1 MRGAVTAVGRW
12 FADLPGGRR
21 SKFAVVGVWLV
32 VLFAIGPLAG
42 KFEDAQE
49 NDPADYLPSNAE
61 SVEAIEVLEDFP
73 SGDIVDAI
81 TVFNR
86 ADGPLTPEDEAAIE
100 DVQATVNSERREGVG
115 ETGPPIPS
123 EDGSSALLITPITVE
138 DGTNEAGEL
147 LVDATDDI
155 KATLDELPPGLE
167 AKVSGPAGFSAD
179 AIDVFDSI
187 DGALLYATAGLVLV
201 LLIIIYR
208 SPIFWLIPF
217 FSVILAEVTSR
228 GMGYLLAEA
237 GVTVT
242 GQSGGILPVL
252 VFGAGTDY
260 ALLLVS
266 RYREELRHHE
276 DKHDAVRVAMRKA
289 GPAIVASA
297 ATVMAAL
304 LTLTLAEVTGTSGLG
319 PIGALGVGLAMVS
332 MLTILP
338 ALLAITGR
346 RAFWPFIPRYG
357 SEGADETHGLWS
369 RIAAWVGRG
378 PRRVWIGTT
387 ALLLVLCLGLTELNS
402 DLTSG
407 NGFRDDVDSAEGQDL
422 IEQSFPAG
430 ANAPTNVVVTDEAR
444 LDAVREAVAGAP
456 GVAELSPE
464 EEQGPTGT
472 RLEATL
478 DQDPFSTAGFDLIPG
493 IRDAAQGAGGDA
505 ALVGGPTAE
514 EYDLRQSAARDNRV
528 IVPIALV
535 LVLVILMALL
545 RAVVAPLVLI
555 GTVILSFGAALGIAS
570 FFFEN
575 VFDFPGMDPTLPL
588 FAFIF
593 LVALGIDYNI
603 FLMARVREETITY
616 GTRVGT
622 MRGLAVTG
630 TVITSAGIV
639 LAGTF
644 SALAVLPLV
653 TLTEIGFTIAIGVL
667 LDTFIVR
674 TPSGSC
680 ARARD
685 RRPRLVAVRARADR
699 RQGIADQ
706 AAPVAEL
713 GLVVGSSLRE
723 SGLVDP
729 GWRAIQRHGEGEYVL
744 PHRIDHA
751 ANMRALADFGCER
764 VLAVGS
770 VGGLRS
776 ELGPGTLV
784 CPDDF
789 VALDAEPSTAL
800 EGPAAHRVPGFDP
813 DWRRRVL
820 DAFAAAGAE
829 VGDGGVYWQ
838 ARGPRLETP
847 AEIRL
852 AAAHADVIG
861 MTIASECVAAGEL
874 GLRYAAVCVVD
885 NLANGVGETALTLE
899 QIGAN
904 RARHAERIAAT
915 LAAVV
920 PALA

>member
-1 MRGAVTAVGRW
+1 MQERVKSIGRW

-21 SKFAVVGVWLV
+21 TKFAIVAVWFL

-49 NDPADYLPSNAE
+49 NDPADYLPAKAE
-61 SVEAIEVLEDFP
+61 SVEVIEILEDFP
-73 SGDIVDAI
+73 SGDIAESI

-86 ADGPLTPEDEAAIE
+86 PDGLEPGDEDFIE
-100 DVQATVNSERREGVG
+100 EVRGEINASEREGVG
-115 ETGPPIPS
+115 ETPEPILS
-123 EDGSSALLITPITVE
+123 KDGNSALLITPITVE

-155 KATLDELPPGLE
+155 KADLEDAPEGLN

-179 AIDVFDSI
+179 AIDVFNSI
-187 DGALLYATAGLVLV
+187 NGALLYATALLVLI

-217 FSVILAEVTSR
+217 FAVILAEVTSR

-266 RYREELRHHE
+266 RYREELRRHE

-304 LTLTLAEVTGTSGLG
+304 LTLSFAEVTGTSGLG

-332 MLTILP
+332 MMTILP

-346 RAFWPFIPRYG
+346 KAFWPFIPRVG
-357 SEGADETHGLWS
+357 SEGIDETHGTWS

-378 PRRVWIGTT
+378 PRRVWIGTI
-387 ALLLVLCLGLTELNS
+387 ALLLLLCVGLTQLNS

-407 NGFRDDVDSAEGQDL
+407 NGFRDDVDSAEGQEL
-422 IEQSFPAG
+422 IAESFPAG
-430 ANAPTNVVVTDEAR
+430 ANAPTNVVVTDESK

-456 GVAELSPE
+456 GVAELSPR

-472 RLEATL
+472 KLEAVL
-478 DQDPFSTAGFDLIPG
+478 EEDPFSTAGFDLIPG
-493 IRDAAQGAGGDA
+493 IRDEVHGAGGEA

-514 EYDLRQSAARDNRV
+514 EYDLRESAARDNKV
-528 IVPIALV
+528 IVPIALFV
-535 LVLVILMALL
+535 VFLILMVLL
-545 RAVVAPLVLI
+545 RAVIAPLVLI
-555 GTVILSFGAALGIAS
+555 GTVILSYAAALGIAI

-575 VFDFPGMDPTLPL
+575 VFDFPGIDPTLPL

-603 FLMARVREETITY
+603 FLMARVREETLKH
-616 GTRVGT
+616 GTREG
-622 MRGLAVTG
+622 MLRGLAVTG

-653 TLTEIGFTIAIGVL
+653 SLTEIGFTIALGVL
-667 LDTFIVR
+667 IDTFIVR
-674 TPSGSC
+674 T
-680 ARARD
+680 
-685 RRPRLVAVRARADR
+685 L
-699 RQGIADQ
+699 
-706 AAPVAEL
+706 L
-713 GLVVGSSLRE
+713 
-723 SGLVDP
+723 
-729 GWRAIQRHGEGEYVL
+729 
-744 PHRIDHA
+744 
-751 ANMRALADFGCER
+751 
-764 VLAVGS
+764 
-770 VGGLRS
+770 
-776 ELGPGTLV
+776 
-784 CPDDF
+784 
-789 VALDAEPSTAL
+789 
-800 EGPAAHRVPGFDP
+800 
-813 DWRRRVL
+813 
-820 DAFAAAGAE
+820 
-829 VGDGGVYWQ
+829 
-838 ARGPRLETP
+838 
-847 AEIRL
+847 
-852 AAAHADVIG
+852 
-861 MTIASECVAAGEL
+861 
-874 GLRYAAVCVVD
+874 
-885 NLANGVGETALTLE
+885 
-899 QIGAN
+899 
-904 RARHAERIAAT
+904 
-915 LAAVV
+915 V
-920 PALA
+920 PALVLEIGDRVWWPSALARRGEPGD